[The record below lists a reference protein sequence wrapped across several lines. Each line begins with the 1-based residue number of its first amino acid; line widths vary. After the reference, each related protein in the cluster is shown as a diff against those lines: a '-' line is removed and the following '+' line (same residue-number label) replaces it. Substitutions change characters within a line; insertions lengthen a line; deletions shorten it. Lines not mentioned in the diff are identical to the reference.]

1 MFKVMQLSPIFIL
14 AATICISGA
23 SCHDPKDE
31 DKSQSKPSMNGG
43 QNRMGTGIVPSQQIQ
58 PKMNRTH

>member
-1 MFKVMQLSPIFIL
+1 MIKVMQLSPTFIL

-31 DKSQSKPSMNGG
+31 DNSQSKPSMNGV
-43 QNRMGTGIVPSQQIQ
+43 QHRMGTGIVPRQQIQ